1 MPSLKIKRAKSRA
14 KNKDREQLD
23 KALEEELKETFPASD
38 AVAVIEPAPPAP
50 TAGRETDAE

>member
-23 KALEEELKETFPASD
+23 KALEEELKDTADLPKDGGAS
-38 AVAVIEPAPPAP
+38 AGAFVSARVAPE
-50 TAGRETDAE
+50 G